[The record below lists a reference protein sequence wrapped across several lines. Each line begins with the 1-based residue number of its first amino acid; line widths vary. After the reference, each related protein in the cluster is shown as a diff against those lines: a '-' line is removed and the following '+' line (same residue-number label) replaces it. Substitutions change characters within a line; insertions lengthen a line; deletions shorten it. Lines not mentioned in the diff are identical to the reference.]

1 MQHTDLPAQGDA
13 VHGGFSGSLEVA
25 GRGTSCCFPSGQS
38 SPVPP
43 VPPLVRKRQAC
54 LISVPSLSVCH
65 CGQRQDS
72 ERKPQVVRAAESQK
86 TAEWAP
92 GAAGL
97 LSEEPGALLSVP
109 LLGKHPLLHVCWDMP
124 PSSAPSPLLLPP
136 PSRVET
142 DLFCLLVVPSY

>member
-1 MQHTDLPAQGDA
+1 MPW
-13 VHGGFSGSLEVA
+13 
-25 GRGTSCCFPSGQS
+25 
-38 SPVPP
+38 
-43 VPPLVRKRQAC
+43 LVRKQQAC

-72 ERKPQVVRAAESQK
+72 ERKPQVVRAAESQQ

-92 GAAGL
+92 GAACL
-97 LSEEPGALLSVP
+97 LSEESGALLSVP
-109 LLGKHPLLHVCWDMP
+109 LLGKHHLLRVCWDMLP
-124 PSSAPSPLLLPP
+124 SPAPSSLLLPP